1 LVLAGQVKGR
11 GQLGGACIKLRP
23 VAGQEADQG
32 GVAVQ
37 RGHMERGE
45 AVGVGAVHPHTAAL
59 HAGSLAH
66 TMWLRLHLCSLVV
79 R

>member
-1 LVLAGQVKGR
+1 MLVLAGQVKGR
-11 GQLGGACIKLRP
+11 GQLGVACVKLRP

-37 RGHMERGE
+37 RGHVERRE
-45 AVGVGAVHPHTAAL
+45 AVSVGAVHPHTAQM

-66 TMWLRLHLCSLVV
+66 NVV
-79 R
+79 RTTQT